1 MTKVIAHRGL
11 SARYPENTLLAFAK
25 ALEAGAEM
33 MELDVRLT
41 ADKEIVVAHDLD
53 LSRATDGHGPIDRYT
68 LKELR
73 SFNAAKLW
81 PELFPEPI
89 PTLREVIELVAG
101 KAQLNIELKDVERHK
116 DLPELVARELE
127 NWGDPDQ
134 FLFSSDTRP
143 SRAASKHG
151 PSIRVPFVWEKE
163 DDPIAKHE
171 QSMPRDFI
179 PISKASAA
187 KKSKS
192 PAGRAFR
199 QRLTVNEPRRW
210 KLSRL
215 AGGQYHH
222 RPPDILWKVRLKRQ
236 SLSAIMS

>member
-41 ADKEIVVAHDLD
+41 ADKEIVVAHDLN

-134 FLFSSDTRP
+134 FLFSSFDHQAIAQLRKTWP
-143 SRAASKHG
+143 QYPCAILYG
-151 PSIRVPFVWEKE
+151 EKE
-163 DDPIAKHE
+163 DDPIAKARAVDAQGLHPHFK
-171 QSMPRDFI
+171 S
-179 PISKASAA
+179 ISSEEIKKAQQ
-187 KKSKS
+187 
-192 PAGRAFR
+192 AGLFVNVW
-199 QRLTVNEPRRW
+199 TVNEPREMEAF
-210 KLSRL
+210 L
-215 AGGQYHH
+215 AWQVDGIITDH
-222 RPPDILWKVRLKRQ
+222 PDILWKVRLKKTEP
-236 SLSAIMS
+236 